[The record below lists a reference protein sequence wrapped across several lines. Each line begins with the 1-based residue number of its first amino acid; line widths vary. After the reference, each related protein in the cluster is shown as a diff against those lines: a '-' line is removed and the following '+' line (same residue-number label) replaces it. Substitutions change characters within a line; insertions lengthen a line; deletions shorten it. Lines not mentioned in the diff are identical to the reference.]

1 MKFIATKII
10 VVVTYRN
17 NKFVAISFTG
27 TLLTYRNKK
36 ISCNKFPKGTLL
48 QQKIYCKKNYYCNKY
63 FVVINYSNNIFFCN
77 KLFSK

>member
-17 NKFVAISFTG
+17 NKFVAISFTD

-36 ISCNKFPKGTLL
+36 ISCNKFPRGTLW
-48 QQKIYCKKNYYCNKY
+48 QQK
-63 FVVINYSNNIFFCN
+63 
-77 KLFSK
+77 LLLW

>member
-1 MKFIATKII
+1 MFSGKIDLKIYMKFIATKII

-36 ISCNKFPKGTLL
+36 ISCNKFPRGSLL
-48 QQKIYCKKNYYCNKY
+48 QQK
-63 FVVINYSNNIFFCN
+63 
-77 KLFSK
+77 LLLW

>member
-1 MKFIATKII
+1 MFSGKIDLKIYMKFIATKII

-36 ISCNKFPKGTLL
+36 ISCNKFPRGTLL
-48 QQKIYCKKNYYCNKY
+48 QQK
-63 FVVINYSNNIFFCN
+63 
-77 KLFSK
+77 LLLE